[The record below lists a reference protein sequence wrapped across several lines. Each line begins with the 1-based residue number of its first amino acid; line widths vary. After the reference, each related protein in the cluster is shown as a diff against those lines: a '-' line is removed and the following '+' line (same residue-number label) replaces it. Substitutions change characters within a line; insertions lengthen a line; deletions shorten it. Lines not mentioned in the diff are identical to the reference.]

1 MRLRLIF
8 AITIAFCA
16 VALRSSAAQDNTG
29 AGDSHASLHQ
39 VSANHL
45 QSATLSPD
53 ERSSIIA
60 TALHTKVRLRSQ
72 RDCSHLVHAIYER
85 AGFPYSYAPSSEIYA
100 GIEEFQRVKKPQAGD
115 LVVWRGHVGIVT
127 KPSEHLFF
135 SFLRF
140 GPGTDD
146 YEAAYWKQRGRPRF
160 FRYIKQLCTECDSQR
175 SRRLV
180 NVNR

>member
-1 MRLRLIF
+1 MRPRLMF
-8 AITIAFCA
+8 AMTIAFCA
-16 VALRSSAAQDNTG
+16 IALRWSAAQDNMQ
-29 AGDSHASLHQ
+29 AGDSHASLHE
-39 VSANHL
+39 VSDNLL
-45 QSATLSPD
+45 QSSTLSPD
-53 ERSSIIA
+53 ERSSIIT

-72 RDCSHLVHAIYER
+72 RDCSHLVHAIYEH
-85 AGFPYSYAPSSEIYA
+85 AGFPYSYAPSSEIYT

-115 LVVWRGHVGIVT
+115 LVVWQGHVGIVI
-127 KPSEHLFF
+127 KPREHLFF

-160 FRYIKQLCTECDSQR
+160 YRYIRQLCTECDDQR

>member
-1 MRLRLIF
+1 MRPRLIF
-8 AITIAFCA
+8 AIAIAFCA
-16 VALRSSAAQDNTG
+16 VASRSSAAQDNFQ
-29 AGDSHASLHQ
+29 AGDSRGSLHD
-39 VSANHL
+39 VSTNHL
-45 QSATLSPD
+45 ESAALSPD
-53 ERSSIIA
+53 ERSSIIT

-72 RDCSHLVHAIYER
+72 RDCSHLVHAIYEH

-115 LVVWRGHVGIVT
+115 LVVWQGHVGIVI
-127 KPSEHLFF
+127 KPREHLFF

-160 FRYIKQLCTECDSQR
+160 YRYIKQPCTECDGPR

>member
-8 AITIAFCA
+8 AITIAFS
-16 VALRSSAAQDNTG
+16 VVTLRSSAAQNTQ
-29 AGDSHASLHQ
+29 AGDSHASLHEI
-39 VSANHL
+39 SANHL
-45 QSATLSPD
+45 QSAALSPD
-53 ERSSIIA
+53 ERSTIIT

-72 RDCSHLVHAIYER
+72 RDFSHLVHAIYDR

-115 LVVWRGHVGIVT
+115 LVVWQGHVGVVT
-127 KPSEHLFF
+127 KPREHLFF

-160 FRYIKQLCTECDSQR
+160 YRYIKQLCTECDDQR